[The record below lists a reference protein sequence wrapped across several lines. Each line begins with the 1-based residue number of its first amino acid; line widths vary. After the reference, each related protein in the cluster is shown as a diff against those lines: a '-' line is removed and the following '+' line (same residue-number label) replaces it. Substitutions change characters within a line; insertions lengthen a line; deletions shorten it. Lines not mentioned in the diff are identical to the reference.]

1 MNPKDFKEYIAFEN
15 EGRRTESVP
24 AATVVIVTYN
34 AGEAILELIDS
45 LKRQT
50 FSEFEIVVVDNG
62 GNEQKVNQ
70 IMAEPLLYIS
80 NKRNFGLSLGRN
92 IGTAYARAEIV
103 ISLDDDCLAHKELVG
118 AHVRCYRD
126 PLILGA
132 RGTAVPKKRPLFH
145 HFQSHYYLGPTAKPT
160 VIVLEGNSSFR
171 KSVLS
176 DVGGFN
182 PELFGAEGLELSY
195 RIVRKYKRPEAIIYT
210 PEAIIFHDY
219 SKGLLDY
226 LEKCYRHP
234 KMRHKLMQQYPHIM
248 NFAKEYDLCSES
260 NHKFSSFYEKCAV
273 KVVGLLGTAAEKLA
287 KYECR

>member
-15 EGRRTESVP
+15 EGRRTEFIP

-34 AGEAILELIDS
+34 TGEAILELIDS
-45 LKRQT
+45 LKSQT

-70 IMAEPLLYIS
+70 IMAGPVLYIES
-80 NKRNFGLSLGRN
+80 RKNSVSLGRN
-92 IGTAYARAEIV
+92 IGTAYARGEV
-103 ISLDDDCLAHKELVG
+103 VVFLDDDCLAHRDLVE
-118 AHVRCYRD
+118 AHIRCYRD
-126 PLILGA
+126 PLVLGA
-132 RGTAVPKKRPLFH
+132 RGMALPKSNPLFH
-145 HFQSHYYLGPTAKPT
+145 HFQSHYDLGPAIKPT
-160 VIVLEGNSSFR
+160 VIELEGNSSYR

-210 PEAIIFHDY
+210 PEAIIYHDY

-260 NHKFSSFYEKCAV
+260 NHKVSSFYEKCAV